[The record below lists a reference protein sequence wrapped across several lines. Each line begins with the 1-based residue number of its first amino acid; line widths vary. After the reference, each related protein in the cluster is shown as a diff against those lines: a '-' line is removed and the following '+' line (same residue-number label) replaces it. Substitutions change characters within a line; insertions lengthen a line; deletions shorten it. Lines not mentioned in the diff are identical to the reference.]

1 MNNQVISTETS
12 TLVATYCRTLHASI
26 ERIWENVRD
35 WEHLP
40 WLHRASF
47 LNVKLLEQTSSSWR
61 AQIMMPPAA
70 TPREAIIEIQ
80 MDQPNR
86 RYWSR
91 TLEGQGAGGEILTC
105 LTPTGSHETDIV
117 VEFRA
122 LVKNDKQAQA
132 LGAAYLRLYERLWD
146 EDERMMQR
154 RQELLDAGKIGVEPR
169 LLHRT
174 VSSRGYRGSFHEFR
188 KTGL

>member
-1 MNNQVISTETS
+1 MTTEPL
-12 TLVATYCRTLHASI
+12 TLVATYNRTIHASV

-40 WLHRASF
+40 WLHRPSF
-47 LNVKLLEQTSSSWR
+47 LSVKLLEQTLSSWR
-61 AQIMMPPAA
+61 AQITMPPAA
-70 TPREAIIEIQ
+70 TPREAVIEIQ
-80 MDQPNR
+80 MDQPHL

-91 TLEGQGAGGEILTC
+91 TLEGQGSGGEILTC
-105 LTPTGSHETDIV
+105 LTPVETQETNII

-122 LVKNDKQAQA
+122 RVENDKQAQA

-169 LLHRT
+169 RLCSTKPIHLKET
-174 VSSRGYRGSFHEFR
+174 
-188 KTGL
+188 

>member
-1 MNNQVISTETS
+1 MTETL
-12 TLVATYCRTLHASI
+12 TLVATYKRVIHASI

-40 WLHRASF
+40 WLHRPSF
-47 LNVKLLEQTSSSWR
+47 LSVKLLEQTPSSWR
-61 AQIMMPPAA
+61 AQITMPPVA
-70 TPREAIIEIQ
+70 TPREAVIEIQ
-80 MDQPNR
+80 MDQPNL

-105 LTPTGSHETDIV
+105 LTPVGTHETDIV

-122 LVKNDKQAQA
+122 CVENAKQAQV

-154 RQELLDAGKIGVEPR
+154 RQELLDTGKIGVEPQ

-174 VSSRGYRGSFHEFR
+174 KPTHLKE
-188 KTGL
+188 T